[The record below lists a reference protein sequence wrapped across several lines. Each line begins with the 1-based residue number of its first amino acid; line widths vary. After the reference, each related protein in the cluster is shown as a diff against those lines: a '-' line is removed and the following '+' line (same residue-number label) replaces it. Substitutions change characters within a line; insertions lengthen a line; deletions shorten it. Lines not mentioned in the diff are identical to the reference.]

1 MLLALTALAMMAADA
16 DEANRPFAGAA
27 ELCYTY
33 LVNRGASTTPFT
45 AAGYVAQGK
54 SAKEQLFKHPSERL
68 FILLR
73 QTDRFPVPE
82 CVAMTPGWESET
94 KALVPELEPVLGK
107 AVEMGSMTMFDI
119 HPTAIAAF
127 LKNTTVQGDHF
138 STLEMNRVDKEKSE

>member
-1 MLLALTALAMMAADA
+1 MLALAAVAMTAAAVGDS
-16 DEANRPFAGAA
+16 DRPFAQAA

-54 SAKEQLFKHPSERL
+54 NAKEQLFKHPNERL

-94 KALVPELEPVLGK
+94 EALVPELEPVLGK

-127 LKNTTVQGDHF
+127 LKNTTVQGGHF